1 MGAPQGTSVSNTPTG
16 ASPGLDAGDNG
27 VIPVRD
33 NVIGSDATIESAKLE
48 PLKPEPTSTSATTST
63 EDASKG
69 VASVLDG
76 LAASQPAKTAGDLI
90 GQATG
95 ELRVCHLILAG
106 CRLMAFA
113 TLPRSRQPGIR
124 GRCWKEIESTCF
136 CRPNHFY
143 RSLPRLYR

>member
-27 VIPVRD
+27 VVPVRD

-48 PLKPEPTSTSATTST
+48 PLKPEATTT

-76 LAASQPAKTAGDLI
+76 LAASQPAKTAGDLVN
-90 GQATG
+90 QATG
-95 ELRVCHLILAG
+95 ELRG
-106 CRLMAFA
+106 
-113 TLPRSRQPGIR
+113 SR
-124 GRCWKEIESTCF
+124 
-136 CRPNHFY
+136 
-143 RSLPRLYR
+143 

>member
-27 VIPVRD
+27 VVPVGD

-48 PLKPEPTSTSATTST
+48 PLKPEATTT

-76 LAASQPAKTAGDLI
+76 LAASQPAKTAGDLVN
-90 GQATG
+90 QATG
-95 ELRVCHLILAG
+95 ELRKFVDSGLAPDVRLDSQILPTRHMRPLLG
-106 CRLMAFA
+106 RNRGYP
-113 TLPRSRQPGIR
+113 LPP
-124 GRCWKEIESTCF
+124 
-136 CRPNHFY
+136 PA
-143 RSLPRLYR
+143 SLYQKLP